1 MTGGIIGIIAMRV
14 VAGRLIALIRK
25 YPAIVD
31 GAFLIIGW
39 VAIKLLL
46 EYAHAMHWIAWEVP
60 KSISLG
66 LIGFIFLASYLYARQ
81 KGPAADD
88 PKAPEEVG

>member
-1 MTGGIIGIIAMRV
+1 MTGGVVGIIAMRL
-14 VAGRLIALIRK
+14 VAGQLIALIRR

-31 GAFLIIGW
+31 GAFLIIAW

-60 KSISLG
+60 KTISLG
-66 LIGFIFLASYLYARQ
+66 LIGLIFLASYLYARRQ
-81 KGPAADD
+81 GPAPDES
-88 PKAPEEVG
+88 KAPEEVG